1 MTVEKKEVI
10 SDKFLI
16 KRHNSNT
23 NTNNLY
29 NTNLKQDN
37 HIQSQLITDKIKTNK
52 IEPEA
57 TTTEINK
64 NDLVNF
70 EPFNTQNENNKELT
84 VVNRQNIFNNQDS
97 NQKINSDSVEI
108 SAQIITENL
117 KQAYN
122 NE

>member
-97 NQKINSDSVEI
+97 NQK
-108 SAQIITENL
+108 
-117 KQAYN
+117 
-122 NE
+122 